1 MKLEV
6 FSSNINQNQGP
17 GSIRTSSGRALNLM
31 VLQKANMQKAN
42 SYKKPNYCKKQT
54 YYESKHI
61 LQKANTYEKANTAK
75 TKPILIL
82 DR

>member
-1 MKLEV
+1 
-6 FSSNINQNQGP
+6 
-17 GSIRTSSGRALNLM
+17 
-31 VLQKANMQKAN
+31 MQKAN

-82 DR
+82 DRQDIAPSINSSLYNDTSLLPWPDIGWRTRDPKVQ